1 MSDPLQ
7 PLWRLPLLVLAGA
20 LIASGAQAQS
30 GYRQRGDER
39 GPPPRQFADPDR
51 AANAARRATGGRV
64 LGVQGSERDGQP
76 GYRVRILQPDGR
88 VRSLHYDADSGAV
101 RD

>member
-1 MSDPLQ
+1 MSDHLQ
-7 PLWRLPLLVLAGA
+7 QRRRLPLFLLAGM
-20 LIASGAQAQS
+20 LVITGAQAQS

-39 GPPPRQFADPDR
+39 GPPRQLADPDR

-64 LGVQGSERDGQP
+64 LGVQGSERDGRP